1 MQSVP
6 VSRHLF
12 GILCVTVATIAWS
25 TAGFFTLSVSVD
37 TPTVLLWRG
46 LFGALGLLVVLV
58 LREGV
63 PGLAGFRK
71 LGWFGCA
78 LAGCGGLAM
87 LSNILALRET
97 SVAHVAVI
105 YAAAPFFAAALG
117 WLFLKERP
125 SRSAAFASLVAFVGA
140 VIMVGLGGEGT
151 LRGDALATV
160 SVVAF
165 SGVIV
170 IMRRNP
176 GIPNLAASILAV
188 LISTIVATPFLA
200 DFALPMQDLPMLAAF
215 GIVNS
220 ALGILFFLIGAK
232 HLPAIQTALI
242 TALETPLAPF
252 WVWLAFGLAPSL
264 LTVVGGMIVV
274 GAVVWHI
281 VQDTKG

>member
-1 MQSVP
+1 
-6 VSRHLF
+6 
-12 GILCVTVATIAWS
+12 
-25 TAGFFTLSVSVD
+25 
-37 TPTVLLWRG
+37 
-46 LFGALGLLVVLV
+46 
-58 LREGV
+58 
-63 PGLAGFRK
+63 
-71 LGWFGCA
+71 
-78 LAGCGGLAM
+78 M

-117 WLFLKERP
+117 WIFLKERP
-125 SRSAAFASLVAFVGA
+125 RRSATIASLVALVGA
-140 VIMVGLGGEGT
+140 VIMVGLGQEGT
-151 LRGDALATV
+151 LHGDALATV
-160 SVVAF
+160 SVLAF

-188 LISTIVATPFLA
+188 LMSTIVATPFMTEFAIPTEDLA
-200 DFALPMQDLPMLAAF
+200 MLAAF

-252 WVWLAFGLAPSL
+252 WVWLAFGIAPGL
-264 LTVVGGMIVV
+264 LTMVGGAIVV

-281 VQDTKG
+281 LQDTKPADH